1 MTAFYQYSN
10 FSQIDM
16 INKFKMNVW
25 WFMLERWMLPWRL
38 KFAVNCYFCSL
49 PTGQA
54 NALLWTTPG
63 TGSASSAI
71 CHEFDVVLEDFQR
84 NEKNI
89 SKAALN
95 NISKLLLCKQGSRL
109 LHIHRLV
116 LLIWCVYFV
125 RSPPRYC
132 AHAHL

>member
-1 MTAFYQYSN
+1 
-10 FSQIDM
+10 
-16 INKFKMNVW
+16 
-25 WFMLERWMLPWRL
+25 
-38 KFAVNCYFCSL
+38 VNCYFCSL

-95 NISKLLLCKQGSRL
+95 NISKL
-109 LHIHRLV
+109 
-116 LLIWCVYFV
+116 
-125 RSPPRYC
+125 
-132 AHAHL
+132 